1 MIRKPVVTIAAP
13 NTYNRFNLNCLN
25 TQSPTIAKGIV
36 IDNPTVTVK
45 GLVNNTHITPTEIT
59 HKVMTAFAA
68 IIVATLDV
76 GGSSNS
82 QLQNNS
88 TSPTWAI
95 RIPNKRFQQIQKQMC
110 V

>member
-1 MIRKPVVTIAAP
+1 MIRKPVVTIVAP

-45 GLVNNTHITPTEIT
+45 GLVNNTALHQQKSLT
-59 HKVMTAFAA
+59 KVMTAFAA

-76 GGSSNS
+76 GGSSNF
-82 QLQNNS
+82 S
-88 TSPTWAI
+88 TLKI
-95 RIPNKRFQQIQKQMC
+95 IQHHQHGP
-110 V
+110 